1 MKQFPR
7 RFALMVATMSLVS
20 TAAYSQGGGMMTRFD
35 SIDENGDGLV
45 SASEAAGWREAV
57 FNAMDTNEN
66 DALSLEEYM
75 GGLQLGQGGADPSQR
90 GPRYAER
97 QAAKET
103 RYRAMD
109 ADADNSVSR
118 QAYMDYG
125 ASTFAASDTD
135 GDGLVGLR
143 EFMLGNH

>member
-1 MKQFPR
+1 MKQFPTS
-7 RFALMVATMSLVS
+7 FAIILATASLVS
-20 TAAYSQGGGMMTRFD
+20 TVAYSQGGGMMARFD
-35 SIDENGDGLV
+35 SIDENGDGMV

-57 FNAMDTNEN
+57 FNAMDANEN
-66 DALSLEEYM
+66 GALTLEEYM
-75 GGLQLGQGGADPSQR
+75 GLQLGQGADPSQR

-97 QAAKET
+97 QAAKEA
-103 RYRAMD
+103 RYHAMD

-118 QAYMDYG
+118 QAFLEYG

-143 EFMLGNH
+143 EFIMSRH